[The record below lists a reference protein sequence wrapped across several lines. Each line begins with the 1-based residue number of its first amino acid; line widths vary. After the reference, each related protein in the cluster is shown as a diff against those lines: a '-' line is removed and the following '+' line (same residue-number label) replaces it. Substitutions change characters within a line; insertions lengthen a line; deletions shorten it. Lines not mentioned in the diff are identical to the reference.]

1 MSDILILLPTI
12 NSAWDSA
19 MKKHLPSSSFYP
31 FFLEGGINFT
41 SHNQAWLLQ
50 DLLNQEIT

>member
-19 MKKHLPSSSFYP
+19 MKKYLPSSSFYP
-31 FFLEGGINFT
+31 FFWRVESISLATLKPDYSKIC
-41 SHNQAWLLQ
+41 
-50 DLLNQEIT
+50 

>member
-19 MKKHLPSSSFYP
+19 MKKHLPSSNFYP
-31 FFLEGGINFT
+31 FFGGGGINFT
-41 SHNQAWLLQ
+41 SHTQA
-50 DLLNQEIT
+50 

>member
-31 FFLEGGINFT
+31 FFGGGGGINFT
-41 SHNQAWLLQ
+41 SHTQA
-50 DLLNQEIT
+50 